1 MAEENFRVRKGIT
14 VDGTGDSSIAGNLGI
29 GTTSPQTPL
38 HVVGNVM
45 ITNTDSDDT
54 VKDSRILGRTYTNN
68 DYNLIYGYADSTTNR
83 LYLGGGTGTGEPAT
97 DIRFFTAA
105 LNADTDASG
114 TEAMRITSAGNVG
127 IGVTPAVYSSGAT
140 TLQVHDATIAELR
153 LTTDQT
159 GSATNNGSLIQ
170 AARAESTDNLYIWNK
185 EAGKTIFA
193 TSGVERARIDASG
206 NVGIGTTSPASLLHV
221 GSTAY
226 ELSSGAFLTGSHQRT
241 AKMVIHA
248 DDANTDWDE
257 QEIGLALHNEDP
269 TNNNW
274 SPHIAFTT
282 HEDDDGTPANA
293 NPVAVAAISATYNT
307 RVANGWAKGDLVFF
321 TNNAGSG
328 NAERLRITGAGNV
341 GIGTTSP
348 GSALDVSGTITA
360 TAADIGDIQIR
371 SNNEIENDSSS
382 IFLQY
387 NTGNDVEVG
396 STGTNADLVVVGRIG
411 VSPHVRMNSPSRTLH
426 LKNDANA
433 TDNVYMRMSA
443 GNEGISGIEFGDTD
457 DGDVGKILYDHD
469 GSIGMRFISG
479 ASERMRIKT
488 DGKVGIGTTSPYVNL
503 EIVGGSQY
511 TNTYKSHLSIVDT
524 ETAYNGSNPGGAVIF
539 GGIDDSSSGWSWWA
553 KIAGEKANTTDG
565 NRSGILNFYT
575 RKEGG
580 NPTSQMV
587 IDEDGHVGIGTSSPG
602 STLHLTSGSGYL
614 KFETSGSVGSIKS
627 DFNLDLYADDG
638 GNNSASYQNIRFF
651 TDGTNERMRIASDG
665 KVGIGTTS
673 PGALLHVSG
682 SQQIWDG
689 TNEAHLILR
698 RNATGTNYGSSVRFE
713 FGDSGSASS
722 GHLYARLVG
731 AIQDSTDGSEDGYL
745 RFDTSGGAGAI
756 TERMRITHQGN
767 VGIGTTSPATK
778 LHVNGNMLLGSTFDK
793 PTGSTFD
800 AADAQLI
807 LGGAFNAEFNTG
819 TDKAHLLISSHDND
833 DGTALYPIF
842 VQDENVG
849 NNSGADAITG
859 ADFFIKNRQ
868 SSSGDSTAYFGG
880 KVGIGT
886 ISPSFASGSG
896 LHIFNSTQANL
907 RLEDAAGEY
916 FDVAMQNGDAY
927 LINRVSD
934 GFMSFRTNG
943 TERIRIASDGDVG
956 IGTTSPLTTLH
967 VHADSINDGAVTIS
981 QADNSGDA
989 SQLDLSKARGSG
1001 ASPTAVQNSDFIG
1014 QVRMLGYDG
1023 DSYDNFADIYVQASN
1038 TISTTSHPT
1047 KMVIRTTRENATSP
1061 TTALT
1066 IDETQ
1071 NVKAEGNLEAN
1082 EALIIRNDVTPS
1094 SASDFGM
1101 KGEIRWDSNYIYI
1114 CVENDT
1120 WKRVALSTW

>member
-1 MAEENFRVRKGIT
+1 
-14 VDGTGDSSIAGNLGI
+14 
-29 GTTSPQTPL
+29 
-38 HVVGNVM
+38 
-45 ITNTDSDDT
+45 
-54 VKDSRILGRTYTNN
+54 
-68 DYNLIYGYADSTTNR
+68 
-83 LYLGGGTGTGEPAT
+83 
-97 DIRFFTAA
+97 
-105 LNADTDASG
+105 G

-580 NPTSQMV
+580 NPT
-587 IDEDGHVGIGTSSPG
+587 
-602 STLHLTSGSGYL
+602 
-614 KFETSGSVGSIKS
+614 
-627 DFNLDLYADDG
+627 
-638 GNNSASYQNIRFF
+638 
-651 TDGTNERMRIASDG
+651 
-665 KVGIGTTS
+665 
-673 PGALLHVSG
+673 
-682 SQQIWDG
+682 
-689 TNEAHLILR
+689 
-698 RNATGTNYGSSVRFE
+698 
-713 FGDSGSASS
+713 
-722 GHLYARLVG
+722 
-731 AIQDSTDGSEDGYL
+731 
-745 RFDTSGGAGAI
+745 
-756 TERMRITHQGN
+756 
-767 VGIGTTSPATK
+767 
-778 LHVNGNMLLGSTFDK
+778 
-793 PTGSTFD
+793 
-800 AADAQLI
+800 
-807 LGGAFNAEFNTG
+807 
-819 TDKAHLLISSHDND
+819 
-833 DGTALYPIF
+833 
-842 VQDENVG
+842 
-849 NNSGADAITG
+849 
-859 ADFFIKNRQ
+859 
-868 SSSGDSTAYFGG
+868 
-880 KVGIGT
+880 
-886 ISPSFASGSG
+886 
-896 LHIFNSTQANL
+896 
-907 RLEDAAGEY
+907 
-916 FDVAMQNGDAY
+916 
-927 LINRVSD
+927 
-934 GFMSFRTNG
+934 
-943 TERIRIASDGDVG
+943 
-956 IGTTSPLTTLH
+956 
-967 VHADSINDGAVTIS
+967 
-981 QADNSGDA
+981 
-989 SQLDLSKARGSG
+989 
-1001 ASPTAVQNSDFIG
+1001 
-1014 QVRMLGYDG
+1014 
-1023 DSYDNFADIYVQASN
+1023 
-1038 TISTTSHPT
+1038 
-1047 KMVIRTTRENATSP
+1047 
-1061 TTALT
+1061 
-1066 IDETQ
+1066 
-1071 NVKAEGNLEAN
+1071 
-1082 EALIIRNDVTPS
+1082 
-1094 SASDFGM
+1094 
-1101 KGEIRWDSNYIYI
+1101 
-1114 CVENDT
+1114 
-1120 WKRVALSTW
+1120 